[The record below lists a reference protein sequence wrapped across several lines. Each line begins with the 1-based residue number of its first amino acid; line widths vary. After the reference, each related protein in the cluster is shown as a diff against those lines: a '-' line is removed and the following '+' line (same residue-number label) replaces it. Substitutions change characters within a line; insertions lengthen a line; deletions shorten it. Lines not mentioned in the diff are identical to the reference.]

1 MILGFRHQI
10 VSLNP
15 SVIFQLQPYFTSRDM
30 GPWQSI
36 GELNVTLVNVLS
48 SSRSNDELQNEVTGT
63 VCEVIFVVC

>member
-1 MILGFRHQI
+1 
-10 VSLNP
+10 
-15 SVIFQLQPYFTSRDM
+15 M